1 MDEEG
6 LFAGG
11 GDDGTFVPFTD
22 ILFNALLG
30 FAVMVFIA
38 FALIRPDAKAGTV
51 DLKAD
56 IVVTA
61 SWPDGNPDDIDLY
74 VEDPEGNV
82 VWYYVKEAGLI
93 HLDRDDRGNYRDSI
107 DVNGRKVESPLNQE
121 SVVIRGMIPG
131 EYVVDVFRYTATTG
145 EPIPVSVKVEKLN
158 PKLTVVHYGQVI
170 LDRKLDEKTA
180 VRFTLNAEGNVT
192 RLDDT
197 FKSLSQLAITP
208 RRPKG

>member
-1 MDEEG
+1 MDEDD

-11 GDDGTFVPFTD
+11 NDDGTFVPFTD

-38 FALIRPDAKAGTV
+38 FALIRPDANAGTV

-56 IVVTA
+56 VVITA
-61 SWPDGNPDDIDLY
+61 SWPDGNPDDVDLY
-74 VEDPEGNV
+74 VEDPQGNV

-93 HLDRDDRGNYRDSI
+93 HLDRDDRGNYRDTM
-107 DVNGRKVESPLNQE
+107 DVNGVKIESPLNQE
-121 SVVIRGMIPG
+121 SVVIRGIVPG

-158 PKLTVVHYGQVI
+158 PKLTVIYYGQVI
-170 LDRKLDEKTA
+170 LDGKLDEKTA
-180 VRFTLNAEGNVT
+180 VRFTLNPDGGLAK
-192 RLDDT
+192 LDDT
-197 FKSLSQLAITP
+197 FKSLTQLAINP
-208 RRPKG
+208 RRAK